1 MPTAFGRFDLV
12 TVGFSAL
19 VLAGWVVRPASPI
32 IGVLLAVCGCLHI
45 VRLARWAGY
54 RTFSDRL
61 VLVLHLAYAFMCAL
75 SLDVENIA
83 PSSVGAI
90 SRDLS
95 RVCSECLMTSR
106 CRRELDAGSA
116 GANYNEYCPNALTL
130 DALLETQTRSGL
142 AFQAADR
149 RS

>member
-1 MPTAFGRFDLV
+1 
-12 TVGFSAL
+12 
-19 VLAGWVVRPASPI
+19 
-32 IGVLLAVCGCLHI
+32 
-45 VRLARWAGY
+45 
-54 RTFSDRL
+54 
-61 VLVLHLAYAFMCAL
+61 MCAL

-116 GANYNEYCPNALTL
+116 SANYNEYCPNALTL

>member
-1 MPTAFGRFDLV
+1 MNV
-12 TVGFSAL
+12 TEI
-19 VLAGWVVRPASPI
+19 WERWKASR
-32 IGVLLAVCGCLHI
+32 A
-45 VRLARWAGY
+45 LARELNSLDMDQRKELA
-54 RTFSDRL
+54 RDVCVSQNVFERL
-61 VLVLHLAYAFMCAL
+61 VLTRSRGNELERLMCAL

-116 GANYNEYCPNALTL
+116 SANYNEYCPNALTL
-130 DALLETQTRSGL
+130 DALLETQTRSSL
-142 AFQAADR
+142 AFQVADR